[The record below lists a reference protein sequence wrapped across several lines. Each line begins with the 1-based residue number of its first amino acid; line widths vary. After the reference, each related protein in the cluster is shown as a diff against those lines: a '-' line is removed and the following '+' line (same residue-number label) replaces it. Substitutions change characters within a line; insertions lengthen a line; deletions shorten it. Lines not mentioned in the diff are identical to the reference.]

1 MDVGGVGGC
10 DMWLEMV
17 AVDRWRLPD
26 GSNNLAA
33 GPGVVVAGVEHS
45 VGFPLLLGTVF
56 ECCTLVGEVVA
67 AAAGFDA
74 GHDDSCCPVAA
85 GVAVPLG

>member
-17 AVDRWRLPD
+17 VVDRWRQPD

-33 GPGVVVAGVEHS
+33 GAEVEVDHS

-67 AAAGFDA
+67 AAAAGFDA